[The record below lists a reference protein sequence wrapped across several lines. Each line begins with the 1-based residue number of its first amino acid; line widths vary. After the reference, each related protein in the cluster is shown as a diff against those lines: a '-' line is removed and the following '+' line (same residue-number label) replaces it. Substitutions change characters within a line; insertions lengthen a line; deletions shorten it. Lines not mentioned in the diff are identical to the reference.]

1 MLKRLAKEL
10 LYLAFT
16 LAGVGLVLIT
26 LTDQVLRWAIYISVI
41 SLVMHLA
48 GVAIDYR
55 EDNISSDISP
65 ATAALLAGIS
75 AVAQVLQKLAAAFMD
90 DGKLDMDEINAA
102 FAGTTKTEN

>member
-10 LYLAFT
+10 LYLSLS
-16 LAGVGLVLIT
+16 LAGIGLVLIT

-55 EDNISSDISP
+55 EDNNNDTTSS
-65 ATAALLAGIS
+65 T
-75 AVAQVLQKLAAAFMD
+75 
-90 DGKLDMDEINAA
+90 
-102 FAGTTKTEN
+102 

>member
-1 MLKRLAKEL
+1 MVKRLAKEL

-41 SLVMHLA
+41 SLIMHLA

-55 EDNISSDISP
+55 EDNNNDTTSS
-65 ATAALLAGIS
+65 T
-75 AVAQVLQKLAAAFMD
+75 
-90 DGKLDMDEINAA
+90 
-102 FAGTTKTEN
+102 

>member
-10 LYLAFT
+10 LYLSFT

-48 GVAIDYR
+48 GVAIDYK
-55 EDNISSDISP
+55 EDNNNDTTSS
-65 ATAALLAGIS
+65 T
-75 AVAQVLQKLAAAFMD
+75 
-90 DGKLDMDEINAA
+90 
-102 FAGTTKTEN
+102 